1 MILFLNFDTFIA
13 VGQNILPHSFC
24 IILEKGIVA
33 CKNFFTVYCHIVKR
47 GIIAI
52 VTLTFKTLYC
62 KMSIEKQAMR
72 GVGRE
77 WSFGL
82 PS

>member
-1 MILFLNFDTFIA
+1 MILFLNFDAFIA

-52 VTLTFKTLYC
+52 VTLA
-62 KMSIEKQAMR
+62 IEK
-72 GVGRE
+72 
-77 WSFGL
+77 W
-82 PS
+82 